1 MINID
6 IKTNENTNKLIN
18 TELIEYDNA
27 IKLVKQEVDKVLSSS
42 PRIIRGYTEHLMGSN
57 GKFIRALSLL
67 ACAEDKD
74 GYIHPNAIK
83 FAASIELLHLA
94 TLVHDDVIDN
104 ASLRR
109 GSETLQKKYGKRTA
123 VICGDYLL
131 AISLKLASSIEN
143 KKDYLDLDMPDYITK
158 VCVGELSQHINN
170 YNLDLSVY
178 KYLKIISGKT
188 AALFEASFY
197 TGAILCETDKVKI
210 NKYKELGRYIGMI
223 FQLNDDCMDFETTE
237 NIAKKPVQSDYEQGV
252 VTLPLIYAFKNM
264 VGFKDKAKN
273 KEITREDINYAVVK
287 SGGLN
292 YTHMLSKKYYN
303 KALKLT
309 NELEITS
316 SKKEKLISI
325 LSKAYSIL

>member
-1 MINID
+1 MINKD
-6 IKTNENTNKLIN
+6 IKTNENTDKLN
-18 TELIEYDNA
+18 SLELIKYDDA
-27 IKLVKQEVDKVLSSS
+27 IKLVKKEVDKVLSSS

-74 GYIHPNAIK
+74 GFIHPNAVK

-109 GSETLQKKYGKRTA
+109 GSITLQKKYGKRTA

-131 AISLKLASSIEN
+131 AVSLKLASSIEN
-143 KKDYLDLDMPDYITK
+143 KKDYLDLNMPDYIAK

-178 KYLKIISGKT
+178 RYLKIISGKT

-197 TGAILCETDKVKI
+197 AGAVLCETDKIKI

-223 FQLNDDCMDFETTE
+223 FQLTDDCMDFETTVDV
-237 NIAKKPVQSDYEQGV
+237 AKKPVQSDYEQGV
-252 VTLPLIYAFKNM
+252 VTLPLIYAFKNIS
-264 VGFKDKAKN
+264 GFKDKAKN

-292 YTHMLSKKYYN
+292 YTHILSKNYYN
-303 KALKLT
+303 KALRLL
-309 NELEITS
+309 NEIEITP
-316 SKKEKLISI
+316 SKREKLIFI
-325 LSKAYSIL
+325 LNKAFRLL